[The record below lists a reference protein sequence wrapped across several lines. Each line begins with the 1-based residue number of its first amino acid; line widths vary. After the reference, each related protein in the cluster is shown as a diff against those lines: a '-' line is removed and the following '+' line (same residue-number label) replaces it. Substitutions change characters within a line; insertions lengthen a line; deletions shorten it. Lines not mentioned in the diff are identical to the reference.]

1 MDKKNKMIYE
11 RSCFNVKDS
20 SVNFIF
26 ALIIPF
32 LASIVLFIAFMLIAA
47 LCGMS
52 YKEFAS
58 TEFVKVVN
66 LIFTPITFFLIYY
79 IYCRKKKIQVFKA
92 SDIDFKVDWKMLLV
106 VAVMSV
112 VAIFFISPFVTLFN
126 YGLSQIGYH
135 PSNDLPYVMNN
146 WWRFIIGL
154 LSMAVLPA
162 FCEELLFRGLI
173 YKGLED
179 KLGPH
184 KAIVISATMFMLL
197 HGSLQQTVYQ
207 FILGI
212 LLGYAMYYGKSIIYP
227 MVLHCVNNLTVVITS
242 FVYTLKGLDT
252 NVDPVYQNAWEYIYP
267 ILLLLFAGVLLVG
280 LIHLLKRFNSKNL
293 AKQTAVA
300 TDENATI
307 VKDNSNIDNKNEIKN
322 EKEESI
328 DSSANII
335 DSSKKLSKEELLYLW
350 SSIGL
355 SILLWLSN
363 TIMQF
368 FGLM

>member
-20 SVNFIF
+20 SINFIF

-32 LASIVLFIAFMLIAA
+32 LASILLFIAFMLIAA

-126 YGLSQIGYH
+126 YGLSQIGYN

-307 VKDNSNIDNKNEIKN
+307 MEDNANIDNKTEIKN

-328 DSSANII
+328 DSSTNII

-350 SSIGL
+350 PSIGL

-368 FGLM
+368 LGLM